1 MINFIYN
8 WGKGNKEN
16 CWSGIPY
23 GLYNAFIQKTKV
35 NNISLEDK
43 FFEKCIKKSNNLINK
58 YTKSS
63 DFNLYNQLLD
73 EKKLKK
79 MRIQSNVPCFT
90 FLELNTSATKNT
102 YCYQDCSVDYCLN
115 LWDKNSNL
123 KTYSPLK
130 LKMRKFER
138 RLRLKKANKFYK
150 DCKGIFT
157 MSKWLAD
164 DLINNS
170 NVDKNKVH
178 YVGAGCNININLID
192 DKNKK
197 GNKFLFVGKEWERK
211 NGPLVVEAFKKL
223 KSKHKDVELYIAGP
237 IEQPT
242 ETKNID
248 GINFIGRKSYNE
260 LVQYYNICDYFVMP
274 SKFEAFGIVFVEA
287 LIFGL
292 PCIGR
297 NAFAMPD
304 IIKNDINGY
313 ILNEEDSKELC
324 NLMELLIK
332 NNNKISSYVKT
343 KRNEYIKEYS
353 WDSVADR
360 IIDIMRKDGYDI

>member
-150 DCKGIFT
+150 DCKGIF
-157 MSKWLAD
+157 
-164 DLINNS
+164 
-170 NVDKNKVH
+170 NK
-178 YVGAGCNININLID
+178 
-192 DKNKK
+192 
-197 GNKFLFVGKEWERK
+197 
-211 NGPLVVEAFKKL
+211 
-223 KSKHKDVELYIAGP
+223 
-237 IEQPT
+237 
-242 ETKNID
+242 
-248 GINFIGRKSYNE
+248 
-260 LVQYYNICDYFVMP
+260 
-274 SKFEAFGIVFVEA
+274 
-287 LIFGL
+287 
-292 PCIGR
+292 
-297 NAFAMPD
+297 
-304 IIKNDINGY
+304 
-313 ILNEEDSKELC
+313 
-324 NLMELLIK
+324 
-332 NNNKISSYVKT
+332 
-343 KRNEYIKEYS
+343 
-353 WDSVADR
+353 
-360 IIDIMRKDGYDI
+360 